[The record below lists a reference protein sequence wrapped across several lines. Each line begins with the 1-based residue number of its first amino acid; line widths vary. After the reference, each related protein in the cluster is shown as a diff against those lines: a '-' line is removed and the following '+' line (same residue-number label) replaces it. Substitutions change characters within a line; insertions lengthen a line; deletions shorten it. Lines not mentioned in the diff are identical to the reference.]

1 MEIDDKPIIFYCK
14 DCEEIVETH
23 KIGGKYVY
31 KCVKCGTKNVAFGTE
46 KSIRGF
52 FKIVEEKEK
61 PTGKQKVGHAE
72 GGQSSVEE
80 KPNEASENEV
90 QDEVQAESQT
100 EGQVEVKPE

>member
-1 MEIDDKPIIFYCK
+1 MTNKAVEIGDNPIIFYCK

-23 KIGGKYVY
+23 KVGGKYVY

-61 PTGKQKVGHAE
+61 PTGKQKVG
-72 GGQSSVEE
+72 VEE
-80 KPNEASENEV
+80 KPQEVSENEV
-90 QDEVQAESQT
+90 KDEVKDEILQ
-100 EGQVEVKPE
+100 EGQVEVKPEEN